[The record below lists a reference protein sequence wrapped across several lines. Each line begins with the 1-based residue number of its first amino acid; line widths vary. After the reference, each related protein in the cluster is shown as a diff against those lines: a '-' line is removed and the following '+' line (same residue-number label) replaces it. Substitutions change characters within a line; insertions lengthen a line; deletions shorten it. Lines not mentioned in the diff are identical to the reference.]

1 MSRDYTHLVDELR
14 ELVDYIR
21 ETRRELG
28 TVHRD
33 LPSAFDALGMVSK
46 TTEKATHNLLGLV
59 EALVDEDDASR
70 EALEVI
76 AQNDALAAEPGVRA
90 AVKSLENALV
100 ERGDKLTAM
109 MSELSFQD
117 LTCQT
122 IDKIAG
128 TIVEVERRVVALLD
142 DGKAPASVDRPVMA
156 GIDRLVESQEG
167 DGRQAM
173 VDEILSNR

>member
-1 MSRDYTHLVDELR
+1 MTRNYEHLLEELKG
-14 ELVDYIR
+14 LVDYIR
-21 ETRRELG
+21 DTRRELG
-28 TVHRD
+28 TVHRE

-59 EALVDEDDASR
+59 EAMVDDDDETRAALEVLAEHPEIAEEPAVKDAL
-70 EALEVI
+70 EALENK
-76 AQNDALAAEPGVRA
+76 QN
-90 AVKSLENALV
+90 

-122 IDKIAG
+122 IDRIAG

-142 DGKAPASVDRPVMA
+142 DDNAPASESKPVMA
-156 GIDRLVESQEG
+156 GIDRLAESQQG
-167 DGRQAM
+167 DGRQSM

>member
-1 MSRDYTHLVDELR
+1 MSRDYTILLDELR
-14 ELVDYIR
+14 GLVDYIR

-28 TVHRD
+28 TVHRE

-46 TTEKATHNLLGLV
+46 TTEQATHNLLGLV
-59 EALVDEDDASR
+59 EAIVDDDEETR
-70 EALEVI
+70 KALEVL
-76 AQNDALAAEPGVRA
+76 AKHDRVLEEPSVQDAIT
-90 AVKSLENALV
+90 AVENAMV

-122 IDKIAG
+122 IDRIAG
-128 TIVEVERRVVALLD
+128 TIVEVERRVVALLED
-142 DGKAPASVDRPVMA
+142 DKAPAQEAKPVMA
-156 GIDRLVESQEG
+156 GLDRLVESQQG

-173 VDEILSNR
+173 VDEILSRR